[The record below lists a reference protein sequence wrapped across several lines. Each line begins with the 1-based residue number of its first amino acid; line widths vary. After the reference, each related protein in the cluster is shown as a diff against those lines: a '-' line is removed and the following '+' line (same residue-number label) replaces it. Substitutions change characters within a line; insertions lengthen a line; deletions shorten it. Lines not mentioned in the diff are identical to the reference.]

1 MQKQSHTP
9 MPPGASLEEEE
20 LARILHDLYRESR
33 LMYDEE
39 ADYLFKKFTEYSA
52 GEPKLECIDKGGG
65 EVEIHDL
72 NGQAFD
78 LELGK
83 HLHHL
88 TIARF
93 IELVLN
99 NAVSARQSA
108 AAIKRH
114 QEHHAM
120 KLEVFAWLNLNF
132 HKYRSM
138 DATAEAIAG
147 KLVPLKFR
155 TVRKWV
161 KEYKD
166 MQSAGRV

>member
-1 MQKQSHTP
+1 MTQHSSTP
-9 MPPGASLEEEE
+9 SDADIDLGDE
-20 LARILHDLYRESR
+20 LVKAVREIYLESR
-33 LMYDEE
+33 LGFDRE
-39 ADYLFKKFTEYSA
+39 AEYIFKKFTEYSA
-52 GEPKLECIDKGGG
+52 REPDLKCIDKGDG

-72 NGQAFD
+72 GGQAFD
-78 LELGK
+78 LELRE

-93 IELVLN
+93 IELILN
-99 NAVSARQSA
+99 NAVKAKQSA

-114 QEHHAM
+114 QEHYSM
-120 KLEVFAWLNLNF
+120 KHQVFGWLDINF
-132 HKYRSM
+132 QNYKSM
-138 DATAEAIAG
+138 DAIAEAIAG

-166 MQSAGRV
+166 MHSAGRV

>member
-1 MQKQSHTP
+1 MTQHSSTP
-9 MPPGASLEEEE
+9 SDADIDLGDE
-20 LARILHDLYRESR
+20 LAKAVREIYRESR
-33 LMYDEE
+33 LGFDRE
-39 ADYLFKKFTEYSA
+39 AEYIFKKFTEYSA
-52 GEPKLECIDKGGG
+52 REPDLKCINKGGG

-72 NGQAFD
+72 SGQAFD
-78 LELGK
+78 SELRE

-93 IELVLN
+93 IELILN
-99 NAVSARQSA
+99 NAVKAKQSA

-114 QEHHAM
+114 QEHYSM
-120 KLEVFAWLNLNF
+120 KHQVFGWLDINF
-132 HKYRSM
+132 QNYKSM

-166 MQSAGRV
+166 MHSAGRV